1 MPLQKRCGL
10 TCIMQSRPR
19 SVSCIC
25 CSSPPTGHSIAKQA
39 YISYAG
45 CWTLA
50 PTTRSSRNAEICRSS
65 RVHWVAMASFGDFIF
80 VGLSR
85 CIVGHGVV
93 GGGSPRCIMGHGGG
107 GEARRRWEGNFAASL
122 RSGCTQRRA
131 TGREDI
137 SELQQECA
145 SHPERP
151 RMFLRFGKPRNRT
164 SEQVRQGNIPGQV
177 QRCFTAEQAGI
188 HFHPA

>member
-1 MPLQKRCGL
+1 MPLQRRCGL

-19 SVSCIC
+19 SASCIC

-50 PTTRSSRNAEICRSS
+50 PTTRSSRNAEKGRSS
-65 RVHWVAMASFGDFIF
+65 RVHWVAMASLGDFI
-80 VGLSR
+80 VVCLSR
-85 CIVGHGVV
+85 CIVGHCGV

-177 QRCFTAEQAGI
+177 Q
-188 HFHPA
+188 